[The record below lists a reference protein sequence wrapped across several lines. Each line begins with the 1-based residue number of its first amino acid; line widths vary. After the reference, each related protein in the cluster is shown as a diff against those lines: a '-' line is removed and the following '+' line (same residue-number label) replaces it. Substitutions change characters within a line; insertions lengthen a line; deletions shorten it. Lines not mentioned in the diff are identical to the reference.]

1 MLCIFVDMLASSIF
15 QSVEFYVIAVVVAAA
30 VVALLGRRPSDGPVR
45 QYLLSGVISQE
56 GGDEVSAPRIDL
68 LCGEDGSVILR
79 RHGLKGVRED
89 GTVSLAVE
97 VKGFDVS
104 ITERVVPGRE
114 PWQPV
119 DTASF
124 ILDFMGREHYFISY
138 RCELSASES
147 ALFASV
153 TLHNRPG
160 NRVSKY
166 LQ

>member
-1 MLCIFVDMLASSIF
+1 MLVTSIF

-30 VVALLGRRPSDGPVR
+30 IVALLGRRPSDGPVR
-45 QYLLSGVISQE
+45 QYLLPGVISQE
-56 GGDEVSAPRIDL
+56 GGESASSPGIEL
-68 LCGEDGSVILR
+68 LCGDDGSVLLR

-89 GTVSLAVE
+89 GAVSLAVE

-104 ITERVVPGRE
+104 ITERVVAGRE

-138 RCELSASES
+138 RSELSASES

-160 NRVSKY
+160 NRVAKH